1 MGGQLGFMYRQLAF
15 HPKPVPDNIRIDGQT
30 ALVTGAGTIGSLG
43 HAAAKEMAAHGL
55 SRLIIA
61 ARSVTK
67 AEAVR
72 QDIVQG
78 HSGVDVEVWELDYES
93 WPSIEAFTRQAAQ
106 LDRLDIV
113 VLSAGI
119 KFLEYKRSGTGMRR
133 TCRSTIL
140 VRPCFHSPCWS
151 PCSERSNDSA
161 RRRNC
166 MCTKHCLPG
175 ISKFESSLVFDRHSI
190 DHSLF
195 RPPQDHRHLR
205 GPLLDQI

>member
-15 HPKPVPDNIRIDGQT
+15 HPKPVPDKIRVDGRT

-67 AEAVR
+67 AEAAR

-93 WPSIEAFTRQAAQ
+93 WPSIEAFARQAAQ

-113 VLSAGI
+113 VLSAGV
-119 KFLEYKRSGTGMRR
+119 KFLEYKKSGTGHEAHVQVNHLGTALLSLALLEPLQR
-133 TCRSTIL
+133 TQQRL
-140 VRPCFHSPCWS
+140 GSP
-151 PCSERSNDSA
+151 
-161 RRRNC
+161 
-166 MCTKHCLPG
+166 TKMYVNQGRLP
-175 ISKFESSLVFDRHSI
+175 
-190 DHSLF
+190 
-195 RPPQDHRHLR
+195 RHLK
-205 GPLLDQI
+205 I